1 MAAQTNYA
9 KLRKPPDPFTS
20 PLALNTPRHPAA
32 NAYRYKQRVG
42 GGRRVHHRRKKGG
55 GSSSDRVVC
64 GTRVRVHTLLFYDM
78 LVPPA
83 QAIQNF
89 DPLATSLRNASVAIT
104 PLHNLKMV
112 YNRKARPKTRSRW
125 RKPPLTPIFS
135 FRPKPDYEN
144 ALTVAMFFTFFD
156 TRHKPK
162 HSDRMTKRLLFFTRT
177 V

>member
-1 MAAQTNYA
+1 M
-9 KLRKPPDPFTS
+9 
-20 PLALNTPRHPAA
+20 PR
-32 NAYRYKQRVG
+32 QEG
-42 GGRRVHHRRKKGG
+42 DG
-55 GSSSDRVVC
+55 GSSNRVVR

-78 LVPPA
+78 LVQPA

-89 DPLATSLRNASVAIT
+89 DPLTSSLRNASVAIT

-112 YNRKARPKTRSRW
+112 FNRKARPKTRSRW

-144 ALTVAMFFTFFD
+144 ALTVAIFFAFFD
-156 TRHKPK
+156 TRHKK
-162 HSDRMTKRLLFFTRT
+162 KDSDRMTKRLIFFSRT